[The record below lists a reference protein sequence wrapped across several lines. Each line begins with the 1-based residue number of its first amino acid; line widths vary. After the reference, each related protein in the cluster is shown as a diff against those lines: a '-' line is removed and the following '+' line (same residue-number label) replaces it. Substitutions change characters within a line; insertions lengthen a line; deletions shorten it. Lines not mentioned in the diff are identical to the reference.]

1 MALPVGSRLGPYEI
15 VSALGAG
22 GMGEVYK
29 ARDTRLERTV
39 AIKVLPAHVAANPDL
54 RARFEREAKAL
65 SGFQHP
71 HICTLYD
78 VGREESPS
86 GGIDYL
92 VMEYLEG
99 ETLAARIDRGA
110 LTTAEILR
118 VAMAIAEALD
128 KAHRQGVVHRDL
140 KPGNIILTRGGAKL
154 LDFGLA
160 KERREAVAATVV
172 TSLPTRVQPL
182 TAQGTI
188 VGTFQYMAPEQ
199 IEGNESD
206 ARSDIFSFGC
216 VLYEMATG
224 RRPFEGKTQ
233 TSLIAAILAAEPP
246 AVASLR
252 PATPA
257 ALDHIVR
264 TCLAK
269 DPEDRFQS
277 AHDLLLSL
285 RFLAA
290 DGGGA
295 AAAIAGSQA
304 RTARGS
310 GLAWGVAAGCA
321 LLAAGVVAWRFLAPA
336 PPQPVVRAV
345 ILPPEKVALDITG
358 DFAGPAVI
366 SPDGTQIAFVARSEG
381 IKSIW
386 VRPLDAHAARR
397 LDDTEGASFPFWSP
411 DSRQIGYFADGK
423 LRRIPSG
430 GGPTTTLAN
439 APNSRGGAWSRDGVI
454 VFAPDFQG
462 GLSMVSAA
470 GGAPSVATR
479 VDPGKHSTH
488 RWPTFLPDGKHFIY
502 LATQHAGGDPQVNGI
517 YFASIEG
524 GEPRFVVPCDSNGLY
539 AGGRLLFHAQ
549 AAVMT
554 QPFDPGT
561 GKLIGEPAPL
571 IDGVQFD
578 AGTWRMVAS
587 ASETG
592 AMVYVRG
599 SAILGAELAWFGRD
613 GREAGPRMARDSYR
627 DPAVSPDGKRL
638 AVAIGDPLRTIWI
651 IDLAQGTRSRLTFDT
666 QIHISPAWSP
676 DGRYLVYTSGTSPV
690 ASIHRKSVDGSTPDE
705 LLAAEEGANLSVP
718 TFAPDG
724 AHIVYVRSTGPSG
737 NAILVMP
744 LLGERTAKVI
754 VAAPTAQATLNFPR
768 VSPDGR
774 WLAYS
779 SNETG
784 RMQVYV
790 TSFPTGAGK
799 WLVSE
804 QTGDIPAWRKDGKE
818 IYFASASQ
826 LLAADVTAVGGQ
838 FSVGPARTIS
848 QLGNAIANGR
858 VYDAMPDGSRFVA
871 PIVPSDSAAPIQLL
885 LNWPAALKLGS

>member
-29 ARDTRLERTV
+29 ARDTRLDRTV
-39 AIKVLPAHVAANPDL
+39 AIKVLPSHVAANPDL
-54 RARFEREAKAL
+54 RARFEREARAL

-78 VGREESPS
+78 VGREETPE

-99 ETLAARIDRGA
+99 ESLATRIDRGA
-110 LTTAEILR
+110 LPTPEILR
-118 VAMAIAEALD
+118 IGMAVAEALD
-128 KAHRQGVVHRDL
+128 RAHRQGVVHRDL

-199 IEGNESD
+199 IEGAEAD
-206 ARSDIFSFGC
+206 ARADIFSFGC

-246 AVASLR
+246 AVASIR
-252 PATPA
+252 PATPL
-257 ALDHIVR
+257 ALDQIIR

-269 DPEDRFQS
+269 DPDERFQS
-277 AHDLLLSL
+277 AHDLLLAL
-285 RFLAA
+285 RFIAA
-290 DGGGA
+290 DSSGSAAATGRIPARAPGGA
-295 AAAIAGSQA
+295 W
-304 RTARGS
+304 
-310 GLAWGVAAGCA
+310 LAWVVAAVATSVAVGA
-321 LLAAGVVAWRFLAPA
+321 VAWRFLTPA

-345 ILPPEKVALDITG
+345 LLPPEKVSLDITG

-366 SPDGTQIAFVARSEG
+366 SPDGTQVAFVARADG

-386 VRPLDAHAARR
+386 VRPLDALAPRR
-397 LDDTEGASFPFWSP
+397 LDDTQGASFPFWSA
-411 DSRQIGYFADGK
+411 DSRQIGYFAEGK
-423 LRRIPSG
+423 LRRIPAG
-430 GGPTTTLAN
+430 GGPTAVVAD
-439 APNSRGGAWSRDGVI
+439 APNSRGGAWSRDNVI
-454 VFAPDFQG
+454 LFAPDFQG
-462 GLSMVSAA
+462 GLSMVPAA
-470 GGAPSVATR
+470 GGLATPATR
-479 VDPGKHSTH
+479 LDPQKHSTH
-488 RWPTFLPDGKHFIY
+488 RWPAFLPDGKHFVY
-502 LATQHAGGDPQVNGI
+502 LATNHAGGDPQANGL
-517 YFASIEG
+517 YFASIDG
-524 GEPRFVVPCDSNGLY
+524 GEPRFVLPCDSNGLY
-539 AGGRLLFHAQ
+539 AGGRLLYHSQ
-549 AAVMT
+549 AALMT
-554 QPFDPGT
+554 QPFDPDA
-561 GKLIGEPAPL
+561 GKLLGDPAPL

-592 AMVYVRG
+592 TMVYVRG
-599 SAILGAELAWFGRD
+599 SAILGAELAWIGRD

-627 DPAVSPDGKRL
+627 DPAVSPDGKKL

-651 IDLAQGTRSRLTFDT
+651 LDLAQGTRSRLTFDT
-666 QIHISPAWSP
+666 SIHISPAWSP
-676 DGRYLVYTSGTSPV
+676 DGRYVAYTTGTSPV
-690 ASIHRKSVDGSTPDE
+690 ASLHRKSVDGSTPDE
-705 LLAAEEGANLSVP
+705 LLAKEEGANLSVP
-718 TFAPDG
+718 AFSSDG
-724 AHIVYVRSTGPSG
+724 ERLVYVRSTGPSG
-737 NAILVMP
+737 NAIVVMP
-744 LLGERTAKVI
+744 LHGDRVPTIIVPAPSART
-754 VAAPTAQATLNFPR
+754 TLNYPR

-784 RMQVYV
+784 RPQVYV
-790 TSFPTGAGK
+790 TSFPSGAGK

-804 QTGDIPAWRKDGKE
+804 QVGDVPAWRRDGKE
-818 IYFASASQ
+818 IYFASDSS
-826 LLAADVTAVGGQ
+826 LVAADVTAVGGQ
-838 FSVGPARTIS
+838 FSVGPSRVVA
-848 QLGNAIANGR
+848 QLGNAIASGR

-871 PIVPSDSAAPIQLL
+871 PIVASDSAAPIQLL
-885 LNWPAALKLGS
+885 INWPAELKLGG